1 MSSFLKL
8 RDCLLNT
15 RYIHHIKISPDKYD
29 VHMKGNLSGV
39 FLCASGSLYEDYR
52 SFVVEK
58 ENHREDYDKIT
69 KWISNSDN

>member
-15 RYIHHIKISPDKYD
+15 RHIHHIKISPDKYD
-29 VHMKGNLSGV
+29 VHMKGNLRGV
-39 FLCASGSLYEDYR
+39 ILFGSGSLDEHYSY
-52 SFVVEK
+52 VVEK

-69 KWISNSDN
+69 KWISNLDN